1 MFVTVQPSDGSAI
14 LTGGTYRRGIQA
26 DDGFVDHCRRAP
38 DRPHHIRRLADT
50 WVSSRLWPPKA
61 WSAYRCS
68 VRTNNDVEGWHNRLN
83 RKTRRGHLDIYQLAS
98 LLFSEAQFVDVQAR
112 LVSEARLC
120 RRYQKNTYTRV
131 QGRLASYWTQ
141 YESGQLSTSAL
152 LRKCCRVYGPVD

>member
-1 MFVTVQPSDGSAI
+1 MALPFLPVEHIEEAFRQMTASSTTVDER
-14 LTGGTYRRGIQA
+14 LTGLITY
-26 DDGFVDHCRRAP
+26 V
-38 DRPHHIRRLADT
+38 ADT
-50 WVSSRLWPPKA
+50 WVSSRLWSPKA

-120 RRYQKNTYTRV
+120 RYQKKTYTRV